1 MARPI
6 AETPILTGA
15 DAVRFEKLRIEV
27 EELSKEKRAENTRKL
42 KEAVQKA
49 KEYITICIQKMK
61 LVRLTPDTV
70 LAGFD
75 CGDED
80 LNNFLVEDAKGFLD
94 KRIAT
99 SYILEDD
106 GNIVAYFCLLNDK
119 ISRQDVT
126 NSQWK
131 RIKGGFPERKQFGSY
146 PAIKI
151 GRFAVSSRYRGR
163 NIGTDLMNLL
173 KGMLAERVGYSA
185 FRYLTVDAYL
195 SAIDF
200 YQKNGFKVLSEK
212 ILNDH
217 TRLMFFDMMEL
228 E

>member
-1 MARPI
+1 MRLLKLAP
-6 AETPILTGA
+6 ETDLT
-15 DAVRFEKLRIEV
+15 
-27 EELSKEKRAENTRKL
+27 
-42 KEAVQKA
+42 
-49 KEYITICIQKMK
+49 
-61 LVRLTPDTV
+61 
-70 LAGFD
+70 GFD

-80 LNNFLVEDAKGFLD
+80 LNNFLVEDAKDFLD

-99 SYILEDD
+99 SYILEDN
-106 GNIVAYFCLLNDK
+106 GRIVAYFCLLNDK
-119 ISRQDVT
+119 TSRQDVT
-126 NSQWK
+126 NNQWNK
-131 RIKGGFPERKQFGSY
+131 IKGGFPERKRFGSY

-151 GRFAVSSRYRGR
+151 GRFAVSSEYKGR

-173 KGMLAERVGYSA
+173 KAMLDENPNYSA

-200 YQKNGFKVLSEK
+200 YRKNNFKLLSEK
-212 ILNDH
+212 QLNDH

>member
-1 MARPI
+1 M
-6 AETPILTGA
+6 E
-15 DAVRFEKLRIEV
+15 
-27 EELSKEKRAENTRKL
+27 
-42 KEAVQKA
+42 
-49 KEYITICIQKMK
+49 
-61 LVRLTPDTV
+61 LVRLTACME

-99 SYILEDD
+99 TFVLRDKSK
-106 GNIVAYFCLLNDK
+106 IVAYFCLLNDK

-126 NSQWK
+126 NNQWK
-131 RIKGGFPERKQFGSY
+131 KIRKDFPERKQFGSY
-146 PAIKI
+146 PAIKV
-151 GRFAVSSRYRGR
+151 GRFAVSSDYKGH

-173 KGMLAERVGYSA
+173 KGMLLQNPNYSA

-200 YQKNGFKVLSEK
+200 YQKNNFKILSEK
-212 ILNDH
+212 IVNDH
-217 TRLMFFDMMEL
+217 TRLMFFDMLEL
-228 E
+228 A

>member
-1 MARPI
+1 MNLI
-6 AETPILTGA
+6 KLTS
-15 DAVRFEKLRIEV
+15 DT
-27 EELSKEKRAENTRKL
+27 EL
-42 KEAVQKA
+42 
-49 KEYITICIQKMK
+49 Y
-61 LVRLTPDTV
+61 
-70 LAGFD
+70 GFD

-80 LNNFLVEDAKGFLD
+80 LNEFLVEDAKGFHD

-99 SYILEDD
+99 SYILEDN
-106 GNIVAYFCLLNDK
+106 GNIAAYFCLLNDK

-131 RIKGGFPERKQFGSY
+131 KIKGAFPERKQFGSY

-151 GRFAVSSRYRGR
+151 GRFAVSSKYKGR

-173 KGMLAERVGYSA
+173 KSMLNEHPNYSA

-195 SAIDF
+195 SAINF
-200 YQKNGFKVLSEK
+200 YEKNNFKILSEK
-212 ILNDH
+212 IISDH
-217 TRLMFFDMMEL
+217 TRLMFFDMLEL

>member
-27 EELSKEKRAENTRKL
+27 EGLSKEKRAENTRKL

-173 KGMLAERVGYSA
+173 KGMLTERAGYSA

>member
-1 MARPI
+1 
-6 AETPILTGA
+6 
-15 DAVRFEKLRIEV
+15 
-27 EELSKEKRAENTRKL
+27 
-42 KEAVQKA
+42 
-49 KEYITICIQKMK
+49 MK
-61 LVRLTPDTV
+61 LVRLTPETE
-70 LAGFD
+70 LEGFD

-80 LNNFLVEDAKGFLD
+80 LNSFLVEDAKGFLD

-99 SYILEDD
+99 SYLLEDCD
-106 GNIVAYFCLLNDK
+106 NIVAYFCLLNDK

-131 RIKGGFPERKQFGSY
+131 KIKGAFPERKQFGSY

-151 GRFAVSSRYRGR
+151 GRFAVSSKYRGR

-173 KGMLAERVGYSA
+173 KDMLNANPNYSA

-200 YQKNGFKVLSEK
+200 YLKNNFKVLSEK
-212 ILNDH
+212 IQNDH

>member
-1 MARPI
+1 
-6 AETPILTGA
+6 
-15 DAVRFEKLRIEV
+15 
-27 EELSKEKRAENTRKL
+27 
-42 KEAVQKA
+42 
-49 KEYITICIQKMK
+49 MK
-61 LVRLTPDTV
+61 LVRLTPETYLD
-70 LAGFD
+70 GFD

-80 LNNFLVEDAKGFLD
+80 LNNFLVEDAKGFLN

-99 SYILEDD
+99 SFLLKDYD
-106 GNIVAYFCLLNDK
+106 NIVAYFCLLNDK

-131 RIKGGFPERKQFGSY
+131 KIKGDFPDRKQFGSY

-151 GRFAVSSRYRGR
+151 GRFAVSSKYRCH
-163 NIGTDLMNLL
+163 NIGSDLMNLL
-173 KGMLAERVGYSA
+173 KDMLNGNPNYSA

-195 SAIDF
+195 SAINF
-200 YQKNGFKVLSEK
+200 YLKNDFKVLSEK
-212 ILNDH
+212 IQNDH

>member
-1 MARPI
+1 
-6 AETPILTGA
+6 
-15 DAVRFEKLRIEV
+15 
-27 EELSKEKRAENTRKL
+27 
-42 KEAVQKA
+42 
-49 KEYITICIQKMK
+49 MK
-61 LVRLTPDTV
+61 LVKLKADTE
-70 LAGFD
+70 LIGFD
-75 CGDED
+75 CGDDD

-106 GNIVAYFCLLNDK
+106 NSIVAYFCLLNDK

-126 NSQWK
+126 NNQWK
-131 RIKGGFPERKQFGSY
+131 KIKEEFTESKRFGSY

-151 GRFAVSSRYRGR
+151 GRFAVSSKYKGR

-173 KGMLAERVGYSA
+173 KGMLNDHPNYSA

-195 SAIDF
+195 SAINF
-200 YQKNGFKVLSEK
+200 YEKNGFKILSEK
-212 ILNDH
+212 VVNDH

>member
-1 MARPI
+1 M
-6 AETPILTGA
+6 ELL
-15 DAVRFEKLRIEV
+15 KLSSDTD
-27 EELSKEKRAENTRKL
+27 LS
-42 KEAVQKA
+42 
-49 KEYITICIQKMK
+49 
-61 LVRLTPDTV
+61 
-70 LAGFD
+70 GFD

-80 LNNFLVEDAKGFLD
+80 LNDFLVEDAKGFLD

-99 SYILEDD
+99 SYILKD
-106 GNIVAYFCLLNDK
+106 GDYIVAYFCLLNDK

-131 RIKGGFPERKQFGSY
+131 KIKGAFPERKQFGSY

-151 GRFAVSSRYRGR
+151 GRFAVSSKYKGR
-163 NIGTDLMNLL
+163 NIGSDLMSLL
-173 KGMLAERVGYSA
+173 KGMLNEHPNYSA

-195 SAIDF
+195 SAIEF
-200 YQKNGFKVLSEK
+200 YKKNGFKVLSEK
-212 ILNDH
+212 IIGDH

>member
-1 MARPI
+1 MNLI
-6 AETPILTGA
+6 KLT
-15 DAVRFEKLRIEV
+15 
-27 EELSKEKRAENTRKL
+27 S
-42 KEAVQKA
+42 
-49 KEYITICIQKMK
+49 
-61 LVRLTPDTV
+61 DTV
-70 LAGFD
+70 LTGFD

-94 KRIAT
+94 KRIAA
-99 SYILEDD
+99 SYLLKDD
-106 GNIVAYFCLLNDK
+106 ENIVAYFCLLNDK
-119 ISRQDVT
+119 ISRQEVT

-131 RIKGGFPERKQFGSY
+131 QIRGNFPESKRFGSY

-151 GRFAVSSRYRGR
+151 GRFAVSAAYKGR

-173 KGMLAERVGYSA
+173 KSMLNSNLNLSA
-185 FRYLTVDAYL
+185 FRFLTVDAYL

-200 YQKNGFKVLSEK
+200 YKKNNFKVLSEK
-212 ILNDH
+212 IQNDH